1 MPKRPVCQHRQEK
14 TPKQGKPC
22 SQNPVHQRLEKK
34 MNKRQP
40 NSTANQYKTASR
52 LTDKSFSNYYQPL
65 ADKDKEDDEILKK
78 TTTTV
83 IVEERFPTV
92 TTKKEPNRLGC
103 YINPVQMKE
112 FLEWQKHKRQYEE
125 WEKLKKDH
133 AYASYDQVKDDCAF
147 TKANIKFN
155 RSIWLGDTAAS
166 AHMGNTDE
174 GMTDV
179 EEVHEEIMIG
189 NGKKLLVTKI
199 GTLHRTAF
207 QEDGTTLD
215 IQLKGYK
222 YAPQLHVNLFS
233 ITKALDQGWMISNKG
248 VIIILSKGRAKLQFD
263 KIFTTNTGKVIGVEL
278 LARQPNTNKN
288 DTAFTGTD
296 SSDSNA
302 PQDSDKDKDP
312 EDKQP
317 PSDPSDFIQT
327 FKI

>member
-1 MPKRPVCQHRQEK
+1 M
-14 TPKQGKPC
+14 
-22 SQNPVHQRLEKK
+22 
-34 MNKRQP
+34 
-40 NSTANQYKTASR
+40 
-52 LTDKSFSNYYQPL
+52 
-65 ADKDKEDDEILKK
+65 ADKDKEDDDVLKK

-83 IVEERFPTV
+83 VVEERFPAV
-92 TTKKEPNRLGC
+92 TANKEPNRLGC

-112 FLEWQKHKRQYEE
+112 FLEWQKHKRQHEE
-125 WEKLKKDH
+125 WSKLKKDH

-189 NGKKLLVTKI
+189 NGKKLVVTKI

-207 QEDGTTLD
+207 QEDGSTLD
-215 IQLKGYK
+215 IQLRGYK

-248 VIIILSKGRAKLQFD
+248 VIIILSKGGAKLQFD

-278 LARQPNTNKN
+278 LVRQESIKSKN
-288 DTAFTGTD
+288 DIAFAGTD
-296 SSDSNA
+296 TGDSNA
-302 PQDSDKDKDP
+302 PQDPDQERESRR
-312 EDKQP
+312 
-317 PSDPSDFIQT
+317 STTTFRSIRFIST
-327 FKI
+327 FKIKYKSPKHGYQQNA